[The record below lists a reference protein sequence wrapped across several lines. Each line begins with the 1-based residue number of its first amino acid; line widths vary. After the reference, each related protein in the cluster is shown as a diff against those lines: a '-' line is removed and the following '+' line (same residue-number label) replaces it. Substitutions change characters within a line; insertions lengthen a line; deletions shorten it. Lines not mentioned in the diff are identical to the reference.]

1 MITDLSWKQRITRK
15 FRTLQERSYCSYNW
29 KIIRRMKM
37 INIGDMNKKIEI
49 YGFGWDKDE
58 LGQKIR
64 KKKS

>member
-1 MITDLSWKQRITRK
+1 
-15 FRTLQERSYCSYNW
+15 
-29 KIIRRMKM
+29 MKM

-58 LGQKIR
+58 LGQKIK